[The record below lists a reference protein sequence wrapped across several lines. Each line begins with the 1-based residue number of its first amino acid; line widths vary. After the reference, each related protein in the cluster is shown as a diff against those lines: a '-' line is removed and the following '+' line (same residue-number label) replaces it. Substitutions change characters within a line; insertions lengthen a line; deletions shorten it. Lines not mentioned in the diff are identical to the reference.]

1 MSGSE
6 KEGIDV
12 SESPSTVVDDFVEI
26 NPINDASPEANAEEV
41 KDNSY
46 AKESAKDT
54 VARILKES
62 TAKNEVG
69 SEDPNQTQSKTV
81 TNKNQV
87 GLDKKEE
94 LAEGIDP
101 ELLPPERL
109 NSQQRQLFQ
118 NLPVGLKR
126 GLHKTIKDLE
136 RGQTQ
141 LLGQYKAQYE
151 KATNDSRGL
160 VEAINPYLVKWGD
173 IGMTAKEVIVGLAS
187 AHDKLNNPE
196 TSESSFVQLGQQLG
210 HLDAEGN
217 FINSR
222 GRFGS
227 SGSTT
232 TDIQNHPY
240 VKSLEE
246 RINSLS
252 TKIDPIYNKEEQQF
266 QQTVSS
272 ITAEMQSV
280 RDEINPATGN
290 FVYPELQNEEY
301 LKMLSPRISEI
312 VASTPNISYADA
324 LRQANA
330 KTREELFG
338 VTTTQTQIR
347 PTAPKLTF
355 NNVRAIEAAQTVRGR
370 ISPSLNTQ
378 STNGTPPPEA
388 LRDAKATTAW
398 VIQEALR
405 NQGR

>member
-1 MSGSE
+1 MPRSE
-6 KEGIDV
+6 EEGINT
-12 SESPSTVVDDFVEI
+12 SESPSAIVDDFVEI
-26 NPINDASPEANAEEV
+26 NPIDDTSVEANTEEV
-41 KDNSY
+41 KENTY

-54 VARILKES
+54 VARIFKES
-62 TAKNEVG
+62 QAKDQTG
-69 SEDPNQTQSKTV
+69 DQGQNQEKGQTV
-81 TNKNQV
+81 ANKNQV
-87 GLDKKEE
+87 GSKPE

-151 KATNDSRGL
+151 RATNESKGL
-160 VEAINPYLVKWGD
+160 VEAINPYLSKWGD
-173 IGMTAKEVIVGLAS
+173 IGMTATQVIVGLAS

-196 TSESSFVQLGQQLG
+196 TSQSAYLQLGQQLG
-210 HLDAEGN
+210 HVDEQ
-217 FINSR
+217 
-222 GRFGS
+222 GRFLGS
-227 SGSTT
+227 
-232 TDIQNHPY
+232 QNVGNSNNQNINLANNPY
-240 VKSLEE
+240 VKELEQKIISLQ
-246 RINSLS
+246 S
-252 TKIDPIYNKEEQQF
+252 KVDPIYNNHEQEF
-266 QQTVSS
+266 NKTVSS

-280 RDEINPATGN
+280 RDEVDPNTGN

-301 LKMLSPRISEI
+301 LKMLSPRISAI
-312 VASTPNISYADA
+312 VASAPNVSYADA

-347 PTAPKLTF
+347 PTAPRPTF
-355 NNVRAIEAAQTVRGR
+355 NNNVRAIEAAQTVRGR
-370 ISPSLNTQ
+370 ISPSLNTS

-388 LRDAKATTAW
+388 LKDARSTTAW
-398 VIQEALR
+398 VIQQALL
-405 NQGR
+405 NQRR